1 LLFQILHL
9 YRYFVAPVGAGGSN
23 TSLENNNVFA
33 VEPRMYVQGEDGE
46 SVEVWVALTPGG
58 C

>member
-1 LLFQILHL
+1 L